1 MPSIWKLRSPS
12 PDASRL
18 ANESNITPLQAQLL
32 INRGITDSSSA
43 TSFLTP
49 KLSQLLDPMLLQ
61 DMDLA
66 VERIVAA
73 IERQEKITVYGD
85 YDADGITATALLLNF
100 FSSLGISASFYV
112 PNRFTEGYGLNPEA
126 VEKIVGDGTELMITV
141 DCGTSSQ
148 KEINLAK
155 KCGVGVVVTDHHQI
169 PKDFEPTCPV
179 LNPHRSDS
187 SFFFKSLAGV
197 GVAFFMIIAVR
208 ATLRDKGWFEDK
220 EEPDLKDY
228 LDLVALGTVADMV
241 PLLDQNRILAKWG
254 IERMKS
260 PSWPGIEAMKEVA
273 ALNPSG
279 ITPYDLAFKLAPRL
293 NAPGRLR
300 SAGIGIQ
307 LLTTEDPTL
316 ARHLAH
322 QLNSLNSER
331 QGIEQA
337 ILEQIEEKIISMED
351 LGERRTL
358 VLSGHDWHRGVLGI
372 VASRLVGKYHR
383 PTLLLDVRE
392 GMAVGSGRS
401 IDGFNLHQAL
411 ERLSHLF
418 ERFGGHYHA
427 AGFALKVSHLEV
439 LSNEL
444 EDLAREVLSKDDLIP
459 RIEIDGSIPL
469 SDLTQE
475 TIREIQSLAPF
486 GSGNPEP
493 VFHAQDLEVIHS
505 RVVGERHLK
514 LKVGQGEHVMEAIG
528 FGLSHRHPL
537 QGEKIDMVFTPE
549 INEWRGYEK
558 VQLKIVDLQVTGEES
573 KLGAI

>member
-1 MPSIWKLRSPS
+1 MMTIWKSRPPS
-12 PDASRL
+12 PHVSRL

-32 INRGITDSSSA
+32 INRGITDASSA
-43 TSFLTP
+43 TSFLDP
-49 KLSQLLDPMLLQ
+49 KLSQLMDPMLLQ
-61 DMDLA
+61 DMGLA

-100 FSSLGISASFYV
+100 FSSLGVSAFFYV
-112 PNRFTEGYGLNPEA
+112 PNRLTEGYGLNPEA
-126 VEKIVGDGTELMITV
+126 VEKIVEDGTGLVITV
-141 DCGTSSQ
+141 DCGTSNQ
-148 KEINLAK
+148 NEIDLARK
-155 KCGVGVVVTDHHQI
+155 LGVEVVVTDHHQI
-169 PKDFEPTCPV
+169 PKDFDPNCPV

-208 ATLRDKGWFEDK
+208 AALRDKGWFKDRA
-220 EEPDLKDY
+220 EPDLKDY

-241 PLLDQNRILAKWG
+241 PLLGQNRILTKWG

-260 PSWPGIEAMKEVA
+260 PSWHGIEAMKEIA
-273 ALNPSG
+273 ALNPSH

-293 NAPGRLR
+293 NAPGRLK
-300 SAGIGIQ
+300 SAGISIQ
-307 LLTTEDPTL
+307 LLTTEDPAL
-316 ARHLAH
+316 ARHLAR
-322 QLNSLNSER
+322 QLNTLNNQR
-331 QGIEQA
+331 QSIEQA
-337 ILEQIEEKIISMED
+337 ILDQIEEKIISMTD

-383 PTLLLDVRE
+383 PTLLLDVRD
-392 GMAVGSGRS
+392 GMAFGSGRS

-411 ERLSHLF
+411 QRLSHLF

-427 AGFALKVSHLEV
+427 AGFALKVSYIQA

-444 EDLAREVLSKDDLIP
+444 EDLAREVLSEDDLIP
-459 RIEIDGSIPL
+459 RIEIDGSISL
-469 SDLTQE
+469 SDLNPD
-475 TIREIQSLAPF
+475 TIRDIQSLAPF

-493 VFHAQDLEVIHS
+493 IFHAQNLEVLHS

-514 LKVGQGEHVMEAIG
+514 LKVGQGGQIMEAIG
-528 FGLSHRHPL
+528 FGFSDRHPL
-537 QGEKIDMVFTPE
+537 QGEAIDMVFTPE

-558 VQLKIVDLQVTGEES
+558 IQLKIVDMQVTGEDL
-573 KLGAI
+573 K

>member
-1 MPSIWKLRSPS
+1 MTIWKLRPPS
-12 PDASRL
+12 PHISRL

-43 TSFLTP
+43 TSFLAP

-66 VERIVAA
+66 VEGIVAA

-100 FSSLGISASFYV
+100 FSSLGISAFFYV

-141 DCGTSSQ
+141 DCGTSNQ
-148 KEINLAK
+148 KEINLAT

-241 PLLDQNRILAKWG
+241 PLQDQNRILAKWG

-300 SAGIGIQ
+300 SAEIGIQ

-316 ARHLAH
+316 ARHLAN

-337 ILEQIEEKIISMED
+337 ILEQIEDKIISMED

-383 PTLLLDVRE
+383 PTLLLDVRD

-411 ERLSHLF
+411 EKLAHLF

-427 AGFALKVSHLEV
+427 AGFALKVDHVDALTGEFEDLAQEV
-439 LSNEL
+439 LSE
-444 EDLAREVLSKDDLIP
+444 DDLIP
-459 RIEIDGSIPL
+459 SIKIDMSLPL
-469 SDLTQE
+469 SDLN
-475 TIREIQSLAPF
+475 REIVKDIHTLAPF

-493 VFHAQDLEVIHS
+493 VFCAKNVGVVDS

-514 LKVGQGEHVMEAIG
+514 LKVGQGGQVMEAIG
-528 FGLSHRHPL
+528 FGLFDRHPL
-537 QGEKIDMVFTPE
+537 QGEEIDMVFTPE
-549 INEWRGYEK
+549 INEWQGYERI
-558 VQLKIVDLQVTGEES
+558 QLKIVDLQVTGEES
-573 KLGAI
+573 KLVAL